1 MSEENLSEEE
11 KELRLLGAQ
20 YGRLFRNVGILEGAA
35 INAKEDL
42 MALGLQIQKLQQQA
56 TAKRTMPKPDQ
67 AKQSSGKSL

>member
-11 KELRLLGAQ
+11 KELRLLGLQ
-20 YGRLFRNVGILEGAA
+20 YGRLFREQEVLERVVVSLR
-35 INAKEDL
+35 EDL
-42 MALGLQIQKLQQQA
+42 VALGLQIQKLQQQA